1 MTEPNYI
8 DIAAMQR
15 AIDEREAKQSEE
27 FKAGIKAMKTRELAE
42 QKVADDLFAKVI
54 LSEREDNKKKRDA
67 AAEIEKAKAMAEVE
81 AKYERES
88 GVKSADTLKRDAAYK
103 EMVRNLQE

>member
-42 QKVADDLFAKVI
+42 QKAAGDLFAKTI
-54 LSEREDNKKKRDA
+54 L
-67 AAEIEKAKAMAEVE
+67 
-81 AKYERES
+81 
-88 GVKSADTLKRDAAYK
+88 
-103 EMVRNLQE
+103 